1 MKNNKLEYDIGNYIV
16 KQSSEKWFGVFKK
29 PLYGREVF
37 VAHRETFKQAKKLAT
52 MLQNAYS
59 DGFNDGRY

>member
-1 MKNNKLEYDIGNYIV
+1 MKNKIVYELEDNV
-16 KQSSEKWFGVFKK
+16 VRKSSDRWFGVFKK

-59 DGFNDGRY
+59 DGFNDGSY